1 MNKKISSV
9 GLVGNQSERMETE
22 NNTTPMESM
31 EELECWADEIPT
43 PMESMEG
50 CECWTDAFGERFGER
65 VCVGIEK
72 GYCVNFG
79 KKFKPT
85 KKEIKEL
92 WEDYVYQEF
101 GSKEQR
107 MRDLEEEFGKS
118 DGGKS
123 ELLKCDCGNTITDY
137 EEICMDCEGMSWEER
152 NTCEEEQ

>member
-1 MNKKISSV
+1 MNKKMSSV
-9 GLVGNQSERMETE
+9 GLVGNQSERMETRKD
-22 NNTTPMESM
+22 T
-31 EELECWADEIPT
+31 T

-92 WEDYVYQEF
+92 WEDF
-101 GSKEQR
+101 
-107 MRDLEEEFGKS
+107 L
-118 DGGKS
+118 
-123 ELLKCDCGNTITDY
+123 
-137 EEICMDCEGMSWEER
+137 ICM
-152 NTCEEEQ
+152 